1 MTPTPTDIKLHRK
14 SRTLEIHFDDGQA
27 FHLSA
32 EYLRVYSPSAEVMGH
47 GAGQRKVPLG
57 KEDVGIQQVRAVG
70 HYAVILEFDDGHD
83 TGIYSWDTLYKL
95 GTNYANLWS
104 AYLLELEAEGCPRQA
119 ATAR

>member
-1 MTPTPTDIKLHRK
+1 MIPTNITLHRK
-14 SRTLEIHFDDGQA
+14 TRTLEVHFDDGQQ
-27 FHLSA
+27 FNLSA

-57 KEDVGIQQVRAVG
+57 KETVGIDKVRAVG

-95 GTNYANLWS
+95 GTNYTSLWP
-104 AYLLELEAEGCPRQA
+104 AYLLELEAQGCPRQQA
-119 ATAR
+119 ATA